1 MANKMQ
7 RFCHPSFSSAILV
20 YFFSQFTTMINHPK
34 GGVLPSIL
42 LVI

>member
-1 MANKMQ
+1 
-7 RFCHPSFSSAILV
+7 
-20 YFFSQFTTMINHPK
+20 MINHPK